1 MKLHTVFPP
10 SLMAGGQ
17 IARPE
22 EVVMPEPAG
31 PNLDRRIARSLLG
44 DNSPRVPPYS
54 TSDAAADLLLW
65 RLAQTGIAF
74 QVQQFEGLH
83 YCMLWSG
90 SGGPGLVTASAE
102 SRPLS
107 IGRAA
112 LDLAARLSGPGSRRP
127 VPEWRAPTASS

>member
-1 MKLHTVFPP
+1 
-10 SLMAGGQ
+10 
-17 IARPE
+17 
-22 EVVMPEPAG
+22 MPEPAG
-31 PNLDRRIARSLLG
+31 PNLDRQIARSLFG

-74 QVQQFEGLH
+74 QVQEFEGLH

-90 SGGPGLVTASAE
+90 SRGPGLVTASAE
-102 SRPLS
+102 SRALS

-112 LDLAARLSGPGSRRP
+112 LELAARSSGFASRKR
-127 VPEWRAPTASS
+127 VPDPRAPPAPS

>member
-1 MKLHTVFPP
+1 ML
-10 SLMAGGQ
+10 
-17 IARPE
+17 
-22 EVVMPEPAG
+22 EPAG
-31 PNLDRRIARSLLG
+31 PDLDRRIAQGLFG
-44 DNSPRVPPYS
+44 DRSPRVPPYS

-74 QVQQFEGLH
+74 QVQQFEGRH

-90 SGGPGLVTASAE
+90 TGGPGLVTASAE

-112 LDLAARLSGPGSRRP
+112 LDLAARSPQPGARP
-127 VPEWRAPTASS
+127 RPPREGSPPSLL